1 MKSIKNVYKIGSGPS
16 SSHTMGPETAAKLFV
31 KSFPNSD
38 HVNCTLFGSLALTG
52 KGHLTDYIINEVFD
66 SAQIKCDI
74 KFDYTTKVSH
84 PNTMIFKTNEIIWT
98 VRSIGGGE
106 ITIDERPS
114 NSLDTELYSE
124 NNFSSIIAY
133 CKKNE
138 IDLYEYIDKYEDN
151 IYSYLVDIWQVMKKS
166 VRRGLEAEGNLPGEL
181 QVSRKARSLLED
193 ADEQQLLICSYAYAV
208 SEENAAGGQI
218 VTAPTCGAC
227 GVLPSVLYDL
237 YTNHNITEELII
249 KGLAVA
255 ALIGQIIINN
265 ASVSG
270 AEAGCQAE
278 IGSAT
283 AMTAA
288 AISYINGE
296 SLRVIEASAE
306 IGLEHQLGLTCDPV
320 LGYVQIPCIQRNAL
334 GANKAII
341 ASRLA
346 KVISSTENI
355 EFDVIV
361 KVMYETGKDLMSE
374 YRETSIGG
382 LAKYY
387 RKGVNYEK

>member
-166 VRRGLEAEGNLPGEL
+166 VRRGLEVEGNLPGEL